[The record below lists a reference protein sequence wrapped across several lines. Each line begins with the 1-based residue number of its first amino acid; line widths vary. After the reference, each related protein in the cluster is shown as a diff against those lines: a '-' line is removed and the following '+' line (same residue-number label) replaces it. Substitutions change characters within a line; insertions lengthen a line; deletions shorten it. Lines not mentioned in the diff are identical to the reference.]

1 MNKTNMNK
9 PVMRL
14 TLSGI
19 MIALGTV
26 LSLFTIIKMPQG
38 GTITP
43 LSMLPVIII
52 GYIYGVKWG
61 CFTGL
66 AYGIIQML
74 IGGDIFANS
83 FWVAIGS
90 ILLDYLLAFG
100 AMGFGGLFRNI
111 IKVRTVSLGLGA
123 LTACLIRFICH
134 IISGALLFGAYAAPG
149 QTPLAYSITYNA
161 AYMLPELIT
170 TVIGAVIIGGLFD
183 LTAMAKKQ

>member
-1 MNKTNMNK
+1 MNRTNMNK

-111 IKVRTVSLGLGA
+111 IKVRTVSLGLGSSYS
-123 LTACLIRFICH
+123 LFSKIYMSYYFRSTFIRRICC
-134 IISGALLFGAYAAPG
+134 PR
-149 QTPLAYSITYNA
+149 TNA
-161 AYMLPELIT
+161 FSVFYYI
-170 TVIGAVIIGGLFD
+170 
-183 LTAMAKKQ
+183 